1 MAWADC
7 LARYD
12 EEFESDW
19 SKLNIDSS
27 QVKAPLGGKKPEEAR
42 QTSEKSALCP
52 SDLLPGSKVFL
63 DKGYDSEHTTGIL
76 IFCKLRH

>member
-42 QTSEKSALCP
+42 
-52 SDLLPGSKVFL
+52 
-63 DKGYDSEHTTGIL
+63 
-76 IFCKLRH
+76 